1 MNSRCLVVFR
11 NILDVPRNNVLFPP
25 GATMHILNRTSAQTV
40 SRTSQL
46 GELRSE
52 NLSMVSFH
60 IILELLDIT
69 LANSLH
75 TDPCGRIFVDIPA
88 SGLVDLIW
96 VKCALRTYRGVHY
109 SYSTLAPPEDRSIF
123 IRFPTK
129 MRRNRWH
136 MQDA

>member
-1 MNSRCLVVFR
+1 MVFR
-11 NILDVPRNNVLFPP
+11 NILDVPRNNVIFPL
-25 GATMHILNRTSAQTV
+25 GATMHILNRTSAQTI

-52 NLSMVSFH
+52 DLSVVGFH
-60 IILELLDIT
+60 VILEVLDVL
-69 LANSLH
+69 LANCLH
-75 TDPCGRIFVDIPA
+75 TYSCGRISIDIPA
-88 SGLVDLIW
+88 PSLVDLMW
-96 VKCALRTYRGVHY
+96 VKSALRTYRGVHY

-136 MQDA
+136 LQEA